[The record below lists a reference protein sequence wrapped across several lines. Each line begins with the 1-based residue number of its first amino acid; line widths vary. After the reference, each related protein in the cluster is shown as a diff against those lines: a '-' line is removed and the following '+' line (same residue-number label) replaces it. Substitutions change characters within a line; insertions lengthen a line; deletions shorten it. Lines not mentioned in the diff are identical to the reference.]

1 MKNANTKPR
10 PRYEVL
16 DLFDCER
23 EGGQIIKRANS
34 LPVVW
39 AFCRR
44 YMAAVEGA
52 AILRV
57 IDTKTGREVAE
68 NALA

>member
-1 MKNANTKPR
+1 MKKTPH
-10 PRYEVL
+10 RYIVL

-23 EGGQIIKRANS
+23 EGGQIIRRADA

-44 YMAAVEGA
+44 YMRETEGA
-52 AILRV
+52 CILRV